1 MIKNEE
7 NIKINEID
15 DYKFKR
21 ISKFVNYI
29 NTVRSESEI
38 GKKVSEE
45 TEKVIAYMQ
54 KQENL
59 DKMYVEIE
67 EHTKRIRKQQRE
79 NTERRQRNARNDFED
94 LGIGQEL
101 Y

>member
-7 NIKINEID
+7 NIKINEIN

-29 NTVRSESEI
+29 NTVRSESVI

>member
-1 MIKNEE
+1 
-7 NIKINEID
+7 
-15 DYKFKR
+15 
-21 ISKFVNYI
+21 
-29 NTVRSESEI
+29 
-38 GKKVSEE
+38 
-45 TEKVIAYMQ
+45 MQ